1 LQKLSKI
8 PIESIR
14 LDRNS
19 NIPLHHQLY
28 EILRT
33 RLDDDEFASGEKF
46 YTEADLMDFFKIS
59 RNTARQ
65 VLTRLS
71 EEKFIVRERGKGT
84 IVAEPCLEQSLSKI
98 VSFTDEMQR
107 RGLRPETILLS
118 QEIVKPS
125 EKQIEALKI
134 SEDTDLVCIKRLRLG
149 DKIPICIEESYLV
162 KAYFP
167 DIFNYDYSKYPLKKS
182 IESILGTR
190 LDFAQQ
196 KIKAINAPKELAD
209 LLDIPEKSA
218 LLYIERITFSS
229 SIPLEFLKIFY
240 RGDRFTLYNDL
251 VG

>member
-1 LQKLSKI
+1 MRRLSKI
-8 PIESIR
+8 PILSIR

-19 NIPLHHQLY
+19 SIPLHQQLY

-33 RLDDDEFASGEKF
+33 RLDEDEFASGEKF
-46 YTEADLMDFFKIS
+46 YSEADLMDIFKIS

-65 VLTRLS
+65 VLNRLS
-71 EEKFIVRERGKGT
+71 EEKFIFRERGKGT

-107 RGLRPETILLS
+107 RGLKPETILLS

-125 EKQIEALKI
+125 DKQIVGLKI
-134 SEDTDLVCIKRLRLG
+134 NKDTDLVCIKRLRLG
-149 DKIPICIEESYLV
+149 DNIPICIEESYLV

-167 DIFNYDYSKYPLKKS
+167 NIFDYDYSNYPLKKS
-182 IESILGTR
+182 IEAMLGTR

-209 LLDIPEKSA
+209 LLDILEKSA
-218 LLYIERITFSS
+218 LLYIERITYSS
-229 SIPLEFLKIFY
+229 SMPLEFLKIFY